1 MGNFV
6 SGEKVWIEGL
16 GNLRNT
22 IRQEC
27 IARQIGEHVRT
38 PISVLDVGCGQGTQA
53 LRLAANGCSVTG
65 YDQST
70 ELLAQARSE
79 AAAQGVHLTLIQ
91 GDIRDLDQATL
102 QDPGTG
108 PDATS
113 QADGL
118 VQSGGTARLDGPA
131 RSDGPARLDGPVRPG
146 EIPSAGGQQEFSRF
160 GLVCA
165 HGLLMYVEDRAA
177 FLRTLTNR
185 VGQTGLLSLTFRN
198 GDALAMRPG
207 LRQDWAGALEAF
219 DSDQYR
225 NELGVDARA
234 DRLSDIEAELVAV
247 GFEIVNWYGVRV
259 FNDAISP
266 DVMPPAE
273 GLADLLDAE
282 EQAGRRDPYRW
293 MASQT
298 HVIVRRSRY

>member
-6 SGEKVWIEGL
+6 SGERVWIEGL

-65 YDQST
+65 YDRST

-79 AAAQGVHLTLIQ
+79 AAVQGVHITLIQ

-102 QDPGTG
+102 QDPGRALGTRNE
-108 PDATS
+108 
-113 QADGL
+113 ADGP
-118 VQSGGTARLDGPA
+118 VQSGGPIR
-131 RSDGPARLDGPVRPG
+131 RG
-146 EIPSAGGQQEFSRF
+146 ETPSADAQQEFSQF
-160 GLVCA
+160 SLVCA

-177 FLRTLTNR
+177 FLHALTNR

-207 LRQDWAGALEAF
+207 LRQDWSGALEAF

-298 HVIVRRSRY
+298 HVIVRRSRD